1 MILDNIQRALIGVLI
16 DYAEAGL
23 DEPSFYEIRPD
34 MIFEKEPSLA
44 EEKTGLLANQ
54 ISKTHLT
61 NLALSKNLQSNT
73 SILKD
78 PVSKFDLIVSS
89 EEVAKKAMNV
99 QVLQKCLENFSAFN
113 SKQGSSGMV
122 FASGNS
128 DSNVMVVSEPP
139 GRVEELE
146 SVPYAGS
153 GGELFKKIFASI
165 GLSLTGTRST
175 GIYVLPSVPFRLVRG
190 ADKKPS
196 DFDLIKPFLERHI
209 EIISPRYL
217 ILIGKIPGTILG
229 LSDQFRSV
237 ENNGFVGSYNGT
249 PTIEIEGIN
258 AMIKSRERKRK
269 TWKNLKLLKDLMDSE
284 S

>member
-1 MILDNIQRALIGVLI
+1 MDNIQKALIGVLI

-23 DEPSFYEIRPD
+23 DEPSIYKIRPD
-34 MIFEKEPSLA
+34 MLFEKEPGLA
-44 EEKTGLLANQ
+44 EEETGLLANQ
-54 ISKTHLT
+54 ISETHLT
-61 NLALSKNLQSNT
+61 NLAFSKNLPYNT
-73 SILKD
+73 TILKD
-78 PVSKFDLIVSS
+78 PVSKFDPVVSS
-89 EEVAKKAMNV
+89 KEVAKKATNI
-99 QVLQKCLENFSAFN
+99 QVLQKYVENFSAFN

-128 DSNVMVVSEPP
+128 DANVMVVSEPP

-153 GGELFKKIFASI
+153 EGELFKKIFDSI
-165 GLSLTGTRST
+165 GLSLTGTGST

-190 ADKKPS
+190 ANKKPS
-196 DFDLIKPFLERHI
+196 DFDLMKPFLERHI

-217 ILIGKIPGTILG
+217 VFIGKIPGTILG

-237 ENNGFVGSYNGT
+237 ENSGFVGSYNGT